1 VGLPFCANARISLNT
16 GPGRTHLRLMGCLPL
31 RYAFLR
37 ASRMLPSP
45 AWLERDSHFHLTV
58 ESDHRAEAH
67 ARRCPDL
74 RGPTRRR

>member
-31 RYAFLR
+31 RYAFSR

-45 AWLERDSHFHLTV
+45 AWLERDFKL
-58 ESDHRAEAH
+58 RPFPGKQGAEGYL
-67 ARRCPDL
+67 RRCPNWL
-74 RGPTRRR
+74 APT